1 MTALPGLRTT
11 PSPGRKMTVEYELFS
26 PEWEARV
33 AESKF
38 APHVGYARAM
48 EGRIGLQD
56 HGHEI
61 RYRNIKIR
69 PF

>member
-1 MTALPGLRTT
+1 MIPTGLAVADRRGFTADAIDARNPAR
-11 PSPGRKMTVEYELFS
+11 
-26 PEWEARV
+26 ARV

-38 APHVGYARAM
+38 APHVGYARAV